1 MLGIL
6 KKNRSVNLFVNF
18 IYFQMVGNYIKKNDL
33 LFEDFCILFGWF
45 RGKFLGK
52 IVLYRIKVIKVEFL
66 GGKCF

>member
-1 MLGIL
+1 
-6 KKNRSVNLFVNF
+6 
-18 IYFQMVGNYIKKNDL
+18 MVGNYIKKNDL

-45 RGKFLGK
+45 RGRFLGK